1 LKAPTQR
8 YLVQCDLRRL
18 PCVFTDAFVI
28 GSGAAGLRA
37 AIELSGKCE
46 VIVASKGSLRDC
58 ATQKAQGGVAMAAES
73 AGGVESHVADTLAS
87 GDGLCEEETVRF
99 VISESIER
107 IEELTEW
114 GAEFDRENGVIAL
127 TREGGHSGARIVHA
141 RGDATG
147 YEVERCLLAE
157 MEKRKGVS
165 VLEGCFVIDLVTE
178 GDACRGA
185 VVLDGRGDL
194 KVIRAGATM
203 LATGGCGRMYRETTN
218 PEVSTGD
225 GLALACR
232 AGATLRD
239 MEFVQFH
246 PTTLYVAGAARALI
260 SEVVRGEGGILVDK
274 NGDRFMQRFHADGEL
289 ASRDVVSRAVLT
301 QMRETNHTHVFL
313 DIRHLPQELIDRRFP
328 EIRVICTRFDID
340 ISKDLIPV
348 RPSAHYMIGGVQT
361 DLCGRTG
368 VSGLYACGE
377 VASTGLHG
385 ANRLGSNSLLEALV
399 MGRAV
404 GRTAIEEMKTGAS
417 GGMRAPSGT
426 PGVEMIEDGL
436 DITDMRN
443 SLRSL
448 MNRNVGIE
456 RKGIGLEE
464 AKQALEFWSRYVRG
478 REFHSARGWELQN
491 MLTVCRLIVEAALA
505 RRESRGAHHRLD
517 FPEKAGDWEEH
528 ITLRCTT

>member
-1 LKAPTQR
+1 
-8 YLVQCDLRRL
+8 
-18 PCVFTDAFVI
+18 VFTDAFVI

-46 VIVASKGSLRDC
+46 VIVASKGTLQDC
-58 ATQKAQGGVAMAAES
+58 ATRKAQGGVAMAVES
-73 AGGVESHVADTLAS
+73 AGGVESHVADTLTS
-87 GDGLCEEETVRF
+87 GDGLCDEETVRF
-99 VISESIER
+99 VISESVER
-107 IEELTEW
+107 IEELAEW
-114 GAEFDRENGVIAL
+114 GAEFDRENGAIAL
-127 TREGGHSGARIVHA
+127 TREGGHSAARIVHA

-147 YEVERCLLAE
+147 LEVERCLLAE
-157 MEKRKGVS
+157 MEKRQGIGVM
-165 VLEGCFVIDLVTE
+165 EDCFVIDLVTE
-178 GDACRGA
+178 GDACLGA
-185 VVLDGRGDL
+185 VVCDGRGDL
-194 KVIRAGATM
+194 KVVRAGATV

-232 AGATLRD
+232 AGATLCD

-274 NGDRFMQRFHADGEL
+274 NDDRFMQKYHPDGEL
-289 ASRDVVSRAVLT
+289 ASRDIVSRAVLT
-301 QMRETNHTHVFL
+301 QMRETKHTNVFL

-328 EIRVICTRFDID
+328 EIRMICTRFDID

-361 DLCGRTG
+361 DRCGRTG
-368 VSGLYACGE
+368 VKGLYACGE
-377 VASTGLHG
+377 VASTGFHG

-404 GRTAIEEMKTGAS
+404 GRTVPGEMETGPS
-417 GGMRAPSGT
+417 RGMKAPAAVTS
-426 PGVEMIEDGL
+426 VEMIEDGL

-443 SLRSL
+443 SLRSQ

-456 RKGIGLEE
+456 RGGAGLED
-464 AKQALEFWSRYVRG
+464 AKQALDFWSRYVGG
-478 REFHSARGWELQN
+478 REFHNPRGWELQN
-491 MLTVCRLIVEAALA
+491 MLTVSRLIVEAALA

-517 FPEKAGDWEEH
+517 FPEKAGDWEKH